1 MNQDDHGIGSR
12 HMIIKYNMD
21 DRRYY
26 MRDLGDG
33 SGTFVRL
40 DQPLE
45 LRNGFIISF
54 GYSHM
59 AVNVY
64 GESAGRGSGGSD
76 RISLKF
82 IDGPKTDQTF
92 EFTADQKIEIGR
104 MPQCDIRF
112 DDTQLSRLHCFIA
125 NHEGRWIL
133 TDGDG
138 RKQSTNG
145 TWLFVDELFPIYDQM
160 VFKAGQTLFQAQ
172 LVPPNAEYKEE

>member
-1 MNQDDHGIGSR
+1 MQNDFVMNQDDHGIGSR
-12 HMIIKYNMD
+12 HMIIKYNLD
-21 DRRYY
+21 DKRYY

-64 GESAGRGSGGSD
+64 GDPGASRGAGDFD
-76 RISLKF
+76 RIQLKF
-82 IDGPKTDQTF
+82 IDGPKTDQSF
-92 EFTADQKIEIGR
+92 VFSADQKVHIGR
-104 MPQCDIRF
+104 MPSCDIRF
-112 DDTQLSRLHCFIA
+112 DDTQLSRLHCFIE
-125 NHEGRWIL
+125 NVEGRWIL

-138 RKQSTNG
+138 RK
-145 TWLFVDELFPIYDQM
+145 
-160 VFKAGQTLFQAQ
+160 
-172 LVPPNAEYKEE
+172 

>member
-1 MNQDDHGIGSR
+1 MYNENGEIQNDFVMNQDDHGIGSR

-45 LRNGFIISF
+45 LKNGFIISF

-64 GESAGRGSGGSD
+64 SEGTSSYR
-76 RISLKF
+76 
-82 IDGPKTDQTF
+82 TDS
-92 EFTADQKIEIGR
+92 
-104 MPQCDIRF
+104 P
-112 DDTQLSRLHCFIA
+112 
-125 NHEGRWIL
+125 
-133 TDGDG
+133 
-138 RKQSTNG
+138 
-145 TWLFVDELFPIYDQM
+145 
-160 VFKAGQTLFQAQ
+160 
-172 LVPPNAEYKEE
+172 